1 MIPNESVYGAKDT
14 WVDTYTADSTI
25 FKNAKRPQ
33 WQTLYEG
40 VINNKIRTKELID
53 KSIGYVG
60 LGPESPYSK
69 MITINPDN
77 SIVKNNLNVV
87 DFFYGYN
94 WGTYNYCFRVNK
106 YNTESWNVDTLDIYE
121 NTNCNKSVITQFDP
135 KYLLWII
142 RVCVASNEHPIGNG
156 DLANYYLYDYAND
169 PAKQSQFPYLI
180 TAYMCASY
188 EQSTPQNPNRF
199 FDLTSTTTHPLT
211 LCLNIKHEIQN
222 HSKFITYNDC
232 NSPTPWNDRGD
243 FILLRGTSNNTGSSI
258 YDGYNAVYVLGD
270 ENYIKWQY
278 GNFNYAEPYSEN
290 VKNEIIKAAA
300 CFCNYFIADVR
311 PTSPYNALNV
321 PLTDD
326 SVYLG
331 YPDDKG
337 ISHGQWTRGTDN
349 EDNPVWDW
357 EDTTDSDYD
366 YSKAVD
372 PNTYEHETP
381 LPNIT
386 NLYATPYNVYYDGS
400 GNTLKN
406 IVASIASLDPTF
418 YSLMFIGQEPLS
430 NIIGARRVFMKPPI
444 HGNTTTIKLGA
455 YDTEIASD
463 VLIEEVKRIEIGSKL
478 IYPIYDNFMDYEPYT
493 TISLYV
499 PYCGSLKLPT
509 SIFMGHYCKLT
520 INANTRTGDLDC
532 IVFVDNI
539 EFATLKGC
547 CAFDMAVS
555 GLAMSEYAQRE
566 RQIQYAIEDNSMQML
581 SSTFGHVAG
590 ATISGSFGNT
600 GGVAMQAGMA
610 AIDLERAFV
619 QNSRLKFE
627 LNHIAPNSLLI
638 QKSSANVSPLNVLQP
653 FIFIERPVFEQGYNE
668 EKYAKTVG
676 HTCYRLGNLSEFK
689 GLTICAD
696 ARLDGLT
703 CTLKE
708 QEMILAALQ
717 EGVILDES

>member
-1 MIPNESVYGAKDT
+1 MIPNPNVYGTPEEWILASYDMPEAYLAA
-14 WVDTYTADSTI
+14 WGVDSIDRGKLST
-25 FKNAKRPQ
+25 
-33 WQTLYEG
+33 G
-40 VINNKIRTKELID
+40 VTENKIKLKEVLD
-53 KSIGYVG
+53 QSIGYVG
-60 LGPESPYSK
+60 MGRESVYSNI
-69 MITINPDN
+69 ITINSSGQIVTDSRPVTNFFYAYGEPITYDYYIPNDN
-77 SIVKNNLNVV
+77 SAYTWDVDSLSNDNYNGIYRPIVSFN
-87 DFFYGYN
+87 
-94 WGTYNYCFRVNK
+94 
-106 YNTESWNVDTLDIYE
+106 
-121 NTNCNKSVITQFDP
+121 P
-135 KYLLWII
+135 KRLLWH
-142 RVCVASNEHPIGNG
+142 VMVTVSDAKVNG
-156 DLANYYLYDYAND
+156 ALYTTGLNAYHSSAVL
-169 PAKQSQFPYLI
+169 QSQYPYLKMAFMYPLI
-180 TAYMCASY
+180 NNSNTD
-188 EQSTPQNPNRF
+188 TPHWINTLTEPMHLCINDKRKVEN
-199 FDLTSTTTHPLT
+199 FD
-211 LCLNIKHEIQN
+211 
-222 HSKFITYNDC
+222 FITFNDLKIT
-232 NSPTPWNDRGD
+232 SAYYRGG
-243 FILLRGTSNNTGSSI
+243 ILLRGSIEGIGNTFISNTHCVYMLGDTSSI
-258 YDGYNAVYVLGD
+258 EMNGAGYYV
-270 ENYIKWQY
+270 
-278 GNFNYAEPYSEN
+278 YAELYDNN
-290 VKNEIIKAAA
+290 VCDEILKAAA
-300 CFCNYFIADVR
+300 CFCNYFVGTNPWPVDWE
-311 PTSPYNALNV
+311 TTALNSDTV
-321 PLTDD
+321 F
-326 SVYLG
+326 LG
-331 YPDDKG
+331 YPDDNG
-337 ISHGQWTRGTDN
+337 VSHGDYTIGSDN
-349 EDNPVWDW
+349 ETNPVWNW
-357 EDTTDSDYD
+357 SQSSDNKYD
-366 YSKAVD
+366 YSKVD

-400 GNTLKN
+400 GNHLKN
-406 IVASIASLDPTF
+406 IVASIASLDPAF

-430 NIIGARRVFMKPPI
+430 NIIGARRVFMKSPT

-590 ATISGSFGNT
+590 ATISGSFGNA
-600 GGVAMQAGMA
+600 GGIAMQLGMA
-610 AIDLERAFV
+610 AIDLEKAFV

-627 LNHIAPNSLLI
+627 LNHIAPNCLLI

-653 FIFIERPVFEQGYNE
+653 FIFIERPVFEAGYNE

-676 HTCYRLGNLSEFK
+676 HTCYRIGNLSEFK
-689 GLTICAD
+689 GLTVCAD
-696 ARLDGLT
+696 AVLDGLT